1 MTIDAINRQTNQ
13 TICCYFNVNNAILAC
28 YRKIIQ
34 NIYVR
39 IAHVFIRVF
48 ANIAHYT
55 TSHTKWVSCVRLSTT
70 YICTI
75 HQMFQNVI
83 VTIYFIYWPTNQT
96 MSNRIQCRLCQ
107 YYIV

>member
-1 MTIDAINRQTNQ
+1 MST
-13 TICCYFNVNNAILAC
+13 C

-34 NIYVR
+34 NIYVH
-39 IAHVFIRVF
+39 IAHVFIREF
-48 ANIAHYT
+48 ANIAIFT
-55 TSHTKWVSCVRLSTT
+55 TSHVWRLDWL
-70 YICTI
+70 IKIMIRIKI
-75 HQMFQNVI
+75 HMDNAKMFQNVI